1 MAERVSMIRVRG
13 GFSETHGMSSCVTQ
27 LQYKDFDDKTRNTL
41 YNRVYQILSI
51 SFGNQKDFRE
61 NPYDYTNYEELFF
74 QDLSINVFCE
84 RISANNFIP
93 RSLKF
98 EEDKIYKVFSEAP
111 YNEVLDFIQYT
122 IQWISYRNKKNKD
135 KNFFFGFMN
144 QIFEQE
150 YVGYRFV
157 NGEIAPITDK
167 NEIDSIEN
175 ACNNEFE
182 GTRTHIKKAVGF
194 IADREH
200 KDYQNCI
207 KESIS
212 AVESICSIVAEQ
224 KKSLLGDA
232 LKNLKKKGVKIHPQ
246 LESAFL
252 KLYDY
257 TNSEK
262 GIRHANGMFE
272 SDVSF
277 EEAKFMLVSCSAFVN
292 YLTANY
298 GKVGGKHA

>member
-1 MAERVSMIRVRG
+1 MAKRISMIHVRG
-13 GFSETHGMSSCVTQ
+13 GFSEAHGMGSCVTQ
-27 LQYKDFDDKTRNTL
+27 LQFKEFDNKTRTSL
-41 YNRVYQILSI
+41 YNSIYQLLFRTFKETEI
-51 SFGNQKDFRE
+51 FRE
-61 NPYDYTNYEELFF
+61 SYSDETNYEDLFF
-74 QDLSINVFCE
+74 QHLIMDVFSERVSINRLHPYRLV
-84 RISANNFIP
+84 N
-93 RSLKF
+93 L
-98 EEDKIYKVFSEAP
+98 EDKLYKVFMDAP
-111 YNEVLDFIQYT
+111 YNEVLDFVQYIIRWLT
-122 IQWISYRNKKNKD
+122 NMNKRIKEKNM
-135 KNFFFGFMN
+135 FFELMN
-144 QIFEQE
+144 QVFEDE

-157 NGEIAPITDK
+157 DGRITPITDK
-167 NEIDSIEN
+167 NEIGSIED

-182 GTRTHIKKAVGF
+182 GTRAHIKKAVGF

-224 KKSLLGDA
+224 KKSSLDDA
-232 LKNLKKKGVKIHPQ
+232 LKNLQKKGVKIHPQ
-246 LESAFL
+246 LESAFS
-252 KLYDY
+252 KLYAY

-272 SDVSF
+272 SDVTF

>member
-1 MAERVSMIRVRG
+1 MAKRVSMIHVRG
-13 GFSETHGMSSCVTQ
+13 GFSEAHGMGSCNTQ
-27 LQYKDFDDKTRNTL
+27 MQIDDLDDRTRNILFNVISKSLDEQFRFYDVVRKRIQTPQEDHFCRNVLTLVFEKKLEPDGYYSVDSIMPYIEKVFDNAVYNELFDLIEKICLYRYDDNEQYKLSEL
-41 YNRVYQILSI
+41 YKIL
-51 SFGNQKDFRE
+51 
-61 NPYDYTNYEELFF
+61 
-74 QDLSINVFCE
+74 
-84 RISANNFIP
+84 NF
-93 RSLKF
+93 
-98 EEDKIYKVFSEAP
+98 
-111 YNEVLDFIQYT
+111 
-122 IQWISYRNKKNKD
+122 
-135 KNFFFGFMN
+135 
-144 QIFEQE
+144 IFEQE

-157 NGEIAPITDK
+157 DGRITPITDK
-167 NEIDSIEN
+167 NEIDSIED

-272 SDVSF
+272 SDVTF

>member
-1 MAERVSMIRVRG
+1 MAERVSMIHVRN
-13 GFSETHGMSSCVTQ
+13 GFSEAHGMGSCNTQ
-27 LQYKDFDDKTRNTL
+27 MQIDDLDDRTRNILFNYLSDSLNNQFKKAREYGRNDLWRKEDFLCRGIITL
-41 YNRVYQILSI
+41 ALAEKTNPTRHYEVSDVIEITEKIL
-51 SFGNQKDFRE
+51 GNA
-61 NPYDYTNYEELFF
+61 L
-74 QDLSINVFCE
+74 
-84 RISANNFIP
+84 
-93 RSLKF
+93 
-98 EEDKIYKVFSEAP
+98 
-111 YNEVLDFIQYT
+111 YNEVFDLLELLGKLRYNDTEQK
-122 IQWISYRNKKNKD
+122 SRNGYYESVN
-135 KNFFFGFMN
+135 MLL
-144 QIFEQE
+144 EHE

-157 NGEIAPITDK
+157 NGKIAPITDK

-232 LKNLKKKGVKIHPQ
+232 LKNLKKKGIKIHPQ

-272 SDVSF
+272 SDVTF

-298 GKVGGKHA
+298 GKVGGEHA